1 MVFSEYTKG
10 ATSLPAAA
18 IVRLG
23 GAGVNGTP
31 VSDFVA
37 TFGRG
42 MPSLGVE
49 KDSEG
54 GMARLK
60 AFGSAR
66 MKKSWYSTAEVA
78 RRVGLSKRE
87 TLHLIKGG
95 EIKAIWIGGSAGYR
109 ISELALEKLL
119 KGRPDRR

>member
-1 MVFSEYTKG
+1 MKFV
-10 ATSLPAAA
+10 ALPPRF
-18 IVRLG
+18 VRLG
-23 GAGVNGTP
+23 VAGVNGTA

-37 TFGRG
+37 TFERG
-42 MPSLGVE
+42 MPSLGLE

-95 EIKAIWIGGSAGYR
+95 EIKAIWIGQRQRFRVSN
-109 ISELALEKLL
+109 
-119 KGRPDRR
+119 